1 MSTFGGTFA
10 ALILLW
16 GTIVVTSEPEQL
28 WDGDLQLQELILGA
42 ASRAVH
48 VQYSTICECFSVVQS
63 LVCSFYGRR
72 NALYVHWMVIA
83 ATSQGPTLAI
93 SRLDGSKPPLPSMY
107 VMDIFDSPRG
117 GSTHRNLFH
126 PQSMLFA

>member
-1 MSTFGGTFA
+1 MRTFGGTFA

-16 GTIVVTSEPEQL
+16 GTIVVTSAPEQL
-28 WDGDLQLQELILGA
+28 WDGDLQLQELLLGA
-42 ASRAVH
+42 ASHA

-63 LVCSFYGRR
+63 PVCSFHGRR

-93 SRLDGSKPPLPSMY
+93 SRLVACPLTARNRATA
-107 VMDIFDSPRG
+107 RG
-117 GSTHRNLFH
+117 TISQATKMMQR
-126 PQSMLFA
+126 